1 MVKNFFLFIIATLFV
16 TQFVSAKDY
25 TVVVRGHQTSTTGKT
40 EVTSHGDGTA
50 DTLTIT
56 PSTGATTV
64 VVTVE
69 DAEGN
74 LLDIQSANTNMTAT
88 LSIAMPDN
96 GATLRIRDDQEVVYE
111 EEN

>member
-1 MVKNFFLFIIATLFV
+1 MPNKHLLLLAALAAPFFA
-16 TQFVSAKDY
+16 QAKDK
-25 TVVVRGHQTSTTGKT
+25 VVVIKSDTHTPKGKT

-50 DTLTIT
+50 DTLTVT
-56 PSTGATTV
+56 PGTGATAV

-74 LLDIQSANTNMTAT
+74 LLDIQSVNANMTAT
-88 LSIAMPDN
+88 LSIALPDN

>member
-1 MVKNFFLFIIATLFV
+1 MKKKTIMAVLLLGVVLAAG
-16 TQFVSAKDY
+16 AKEK
-25 TVVVRGHQTSTTGKT
+25 TIVIRKGTPMPKGKT

-50 DTLTIT
+50 DTLTVT
-56 PSTGATTV
+56 PGTGTTAV

-74 LLDIQSANTNMTAT
+74 LLDMQSVNANMTAT